1 MSGRAVNLA
10 ILVLV
15 TVQFLSGFA
24 AFLVG
29 TPDGRW
35 VFWVHAVGGVTLALL
50 VPWKTAIALRSFAR
64 RRWGV
69 WAALPILLSLLFLGS
84 LISGLLWSTTGLPRV
99 SIPLYGQITGLTV
112 HVTLSLVLLVPLADH
127 LVLRW
132 FPPRTDDFF
141 GRRQALRTLSA
152 VAAGAAAWRASEG
165 LSALASLSGST
176 RRFTGSREEGSFA
189 GNAHPV
195 TNWLSDE
202 TQVIDL
208 EGWRLRVR
216 GRVARELVLT
226 YEELRSLPSSVAR
239 SLLDCTGGWFTRQ
252 DWRGVRISTLLAEAR
267 VLDDARSLVV
277 HSVTGYDR
285 RFAMDDVDRLLLA
298 FQVTGEQLTPV
309 HGFPARLVA
318 PGRRGYNWVKWVD
331 SMEVSAAP
339 PLLQPPLPLQ

>member
-1 MSGRAVNLA
+1 MSARAVNLT

-15 TVQFLSGFA
+15 TVELSSGLG

-64 RRWGV
+64 RRWGA

-99 SIPLYGQITGLTV
+99 SIPLYGEITGLTV
-112 HVTLSLVLLVPLADH
+112 HVTLSLALLVPFVDH
-127 LVLRW
+127 LALRW
-132 FPPRTDDFF
+132 FPPRTDDFL
-141 GRRQALRTLSA
+141 GRRQALRTLA
-152 VAAGAAAWRASEG
+152 AAAAGTAVWQASEG
-165 LSALASLSGST
+165 VNALTSLSGAS
-176 RRFTGSREEGSFA
+176 RRFTGSREEGSFT

-202 TQVIDL
+202 TQRIDL
-208 EGWRLRVR
+208 ETWRLRVN

-226 YEELRSLPSSVAR
+226 YGELRSWPSSVTR

-252 DWRGVRISTLLAEAR
+252 DWRGVRISTLLAETG
-267 VLDDARSLVV
+267 VLDGARSLVV
-277 HSVTGYDR
+277 RSVTGYYR
-285 RFAMDDVDRLLLA
+285 RFELDDVDHLLLA
-298 FQVTGEQLTPV
+298 FQVTGEQLNPA

-318 PGRRGYNWVKWVD
+318 PGRRGYNWVKWVE
-331 SMEVSAAP
+331 SIEVSGAP

>member
-1 MSGRAVNLA
+1 MNARAVNLT

-15 TVQFLSGFA
+15 TVEILSGFA

-64 RRWGV
+64 RRWGA
-69 WAALPILLSLLFLGS
+69 WASLPILLSLLFLGS
-84 LISGLLWSTTGLPRV
+84 LISGFLWSTTGLPRV

-112 HVTLSLVLLVPLADH
+112 HVTLSLALLVPFVDH
-127 LVLRW
+127 LAQRW
-132 FPPRTDDFF
+132 FPPRSDDFL
-141 GRRQALRTLSA
+141 GRRQALRTLA
-152 VAAGAAAWRASEG
+152 AAAAGTAIWQASEG
-165 LSALASLSGST
+165 VNALTSLSGAS
-176 RRFTGSREEGSFA
+176 RRFTGSREEGSFT

-202 TQVIDL
+202 TQRIDL
-208 EGWRLRVR
+208 ASWRLRVR
-216 GRVARELVLT
+216 GRVAHELVLT
-226 YEELRSLPSSVAR
+226 YEELRSLPSSVTR

-252 DWRGVRISTLLAEAR
+252 DWRGVRISTLLAGTG

-277 HSVTGYDR
+277 RSVTGYDR
-285 RFAMDDVDRLLLA
+285 RFELDDVDNLLLA
-298 FQVTGEQLTPV
+298 FQVTGEQLHPA

-318 PGRRGYNWVKWVD
+318 PGRRGYNWVKWVG
-331 SMEVSAAP
+331 SIEVSGAP

>member
-1 MSGRAVNLA
+1 MSARAVNLT

-15 TVQFLSGFA
+15 TVELLSGFA

-29 TPDGRW
+29 TPGGRW

-50 VPWKTAIALRSFAR
+50 VPWKTAIALKSFAR
-64 RRWGV
+64 RRWST
-69 WAALPILLSLLFLGS
+69 WASLPILLSLLFLGS

-112 HVTLSLVLLVPLADH
+112 HVTLSLALLVPLVDH
-127 LVLRW
+127 LARRW
-132 FPPRTDDFF
+132 FPPRQDDFL
-141 GRRQALRTLSA
+141 GRRQALRTLAA
-152 VAAGAAAWRASEG
+152 VAAGAATWRASEG
-165 LSALASLSGST
+165 LSALASLSGAT
-176 RRFTGSREEGSFA
+176 RRFTGSREEASFT

-202 TQVIDL
+202 TQRIDL
-208 EGWRLRVR
+208 EAWRLRVR
-216 GRVARELVLT
+216 GRVARKIDLT
-226 YEELRSLPSSVAR
+226 YEELRSLPSSVTR

-252 DWRGVRISTLLAEAR
+252 DWRGVRISALLSEAR

-277 HSVTGYDR
+277 RSVTGYNR
-285 RFAMDDVDRLLLA
+285 RFGLDDVDRLLLA
-298 FQVTGEQLTPV
+298 LQVTGEQLSPV

-331 SMEVSAAP
+331 SIEVSGEP
-339 PLLQPPLPLQ
+339 PVLQPPLPLQ